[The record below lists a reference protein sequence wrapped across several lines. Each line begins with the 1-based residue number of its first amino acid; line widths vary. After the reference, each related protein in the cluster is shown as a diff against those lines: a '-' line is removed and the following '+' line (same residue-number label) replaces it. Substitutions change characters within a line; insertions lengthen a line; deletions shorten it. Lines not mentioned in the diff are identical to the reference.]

1 MSIWNKVFGGW
12 RDWRSKPAATA
23 NEQDDGGS
31 ARHLALARESLNE
44 LLGDQRLPEAIRNGL
59 NADYEQVRAMLDK
72 LEQGHLHVAA
82 FGRVSTGKSSLL
94 NALVGETVFS
104 VSPLHGETRQAAMA
118 VLDEQPAGGIFVID
132 TPGIDEADGD
142 QREALAVEVTR
153 RADIV
158 LFVIDSDLTDSEHQ
172 ALQQLVSAGPPVILV
187 LNKADRYSTSEL
199 ATLRAAIATR
209 CADWLP
215 AERLVT
221 TAANPQDESV
231 IVRDAAGNE
240 RRETRS
246 ALPDLG
252 ELRALL
258 WQILERDGKTLA
270 ALNASLFAADLSDK
284 VGQRLVAARTELAD
298 QTVRTYCI
306 AKGVAVAV
314 NPVPVA
320 DLFAAAAI
328 DIGMVVHLSR
338 IFALPLSR
346 NDAGKL
352 VRVISTEAL
361 ALMGTVWAVHF
372 ISSALKVGTGGLSTM
387 LTAGGQGAVAYYA
400 TYVVGQVTR
409 QYLAQGCSWGDAGP
423 KQVVDDILRS
433 LDRDSVLRM
442 ARDDIRARLKR
453 AGG

>member
-1 MSIWNKVFGGW
+1 MFGGW